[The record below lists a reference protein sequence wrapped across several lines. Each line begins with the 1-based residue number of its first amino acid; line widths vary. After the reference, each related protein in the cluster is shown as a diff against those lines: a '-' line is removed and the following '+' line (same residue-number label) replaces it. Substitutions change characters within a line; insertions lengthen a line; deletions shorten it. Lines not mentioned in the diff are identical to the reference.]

1 MSKTK
6 IPCSELP
13 WGQLPSPPPFRAQQ
27 SLLLFCR
34 ALQKCLPGW
43 VRGGLPGNSVT
54 AFGPTKQRAK
64 MPLLGPHS
72 SFHILWGLPL
82 IHVPLDTVF
91 FSIRGSQKTLGW
103 QGPLGGRFFVQS
115 PAWSFT
121 SRSSCSRSGPAELL
135 KISKRSH
142 RNLGHLFQCLK
153 TFTGK
158 FKSLSS
164 LPTFMVCPFL
174 SSVSAS
180 HQALHM
186 QAFQRCFDVI
196 SPGILLG
203 LWYLSLQ
210 QEQFQGTAPAPPF
223 YKSELFTVPQEK
235 VCFRKSGGQ
244 STESTISCREAWI
257 Y

>member
-13 WGQLPSPPPFRAQQ
+13 WGQLPSPPPFRARQL
-27 SLLLFCR
+27 LLLFCR
-34 ALQKCLPGW
+34 ALQKCLLGW

-54 AFGPTKQRAK
+54 AFGPTKQWAK

-82 IHVPLDTVF
+82 IRVPLDTIF
-91 FSIRGSQKTLGW
+91 FWIRESQKTLGW
-103 QGPLGGRFFVQS
+103 QGPLGGRFVQS
-115 PAWSFT
+115 PAQSFT
-121 SRSSCSRSGPAELL
+121 RRSSCSRSGPAELL

-142 RNLGHLFQCLK
+142 RNLGHLFQCL
-153 TFTGK
+153 TIFIGK
-158 FKSLSS
+158 FKNLSALS
-164 LPTFMVCPFL
+164 AFMVCLFL

-180 HQALHM
+180 HRVRHM

-203 LWYLSLQ
+203 LYPFSAASAVSGHHSCPTLLQ
-210 QEQFQGTAPAPPF
+210 
-223 YKSELFTVPQEK
+223 KSAT
-235 VCFRKSGGQ
+235 
-244 STESTISCREAWI
+244 
-257 Y
+257 